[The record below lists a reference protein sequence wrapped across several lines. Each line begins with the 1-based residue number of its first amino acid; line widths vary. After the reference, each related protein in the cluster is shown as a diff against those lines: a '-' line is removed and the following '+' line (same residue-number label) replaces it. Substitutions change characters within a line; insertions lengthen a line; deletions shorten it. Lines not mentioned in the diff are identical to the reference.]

1 MKLKTDKF
9 KDLVELMTRLRGPGG
24 CPWDG
29 EQTNESLK
37 PYLIEETYEVIEAI
51 DEGSPDMLKE
61 ELGDLLLQVVFHSEL
76 AREKGEFDISDV
88 IEGLI
93 NKLISRHPHVFGDAE
108 AKSAEDVLV
117 QWHKLKA
124 KEKKVKERESVL
136 EGIPPHLPSLMKAHK
151 VTEKASRVGFDW
163 EHIDQVF
170 DKVREEMG
178 EFEDAVRKNDPKEM
192 ESEMGDLLFSLV
204 NVGRF
209 IEVNP
214 EEALRKTISRFIKR
228 FRYIEESLAQKGKDF
243 KDTSLQK
250 MDELWNEAKSLEK

>member
-1 MKLKTDKF
+1 MKEDKF
-9 KDLVELMTRLRGPGG
+9 KELVDLMTRLRGPGG

-29 EQTNESLK
+29 EQSHESLK

-51 DEGSPDMLKE
+51 DDGSPEMLKE
-61 ELGDLLLQVVFHSEL
+61 ELGDLLLQIIFHSEL
-76 AREKGEFDISDV
+76 AREKRIFDIDDV

-93 NKLISRHPHVFGDAE
+93 NKLVSRHPHVFGDAE
-108 AKSAEDVLV
+108 ARSAEDVLV
-117 QWHKLKA
+117 QWHKLKS
-124 KEKKVKERESVL
+124 EEHKVKKRESVL
-136 EGIPPHLPSLMKAHK
+136 EGIPPQLPSLMRAHK

-170 DKVREEMG
+170 EKVREEMG
-178 EFEDAVRKNDPKEM
+178 EFEEAVKNNDPKEM
-192 ESEMGDLLFSLV
+192 ESELGDLLFALV

-209 IEVNP
+209 VEVNP

-228 FRYIEESLAQKGKDF
+228 FRHIEETLAEKGKDF
-243 KDTSLQK
+243 KGTSLQE

>member
-1 MKLKTDKF
+1 MSEKRF
-9 KDLVELMTRLRGPGG
+9 KELVELMTRLRGPGG
-24 CPWDG
+24 CPWDR
-29 EQTNESLK
+29 EQTHESLK

-51 DEGSPDMLKE
+51 DEGSTEMLKE

-124 KEKKVKERESVL
+124 NEKKVKERESVL

-163 EHIDQVF
+163 KHIDQVF

-243 KDTSLQK
+243 KDTSLQE
-250 MDELWNEAKSLEK
+250 MDELWNVAKSLEK

>member
-1 MKLKTDKF
+1 VKLKEEKF
-9 KDLVELMTRLRGPGG
+9 KELTDLMTRLRGPGG

-29 EQTNESLK
+29 EQSHESLK

-51 DEGSPDMLKE
+51 DEGSSEMLKE

-76 AREKGEFDISDV
+76 AREKGDFNINDV
-88 IEGLI
+88 LEGLI

-108 AKSAEDVLV
+108 ARSAEDVLT

-124 KEKKVKERESVL
+124 AEKKSKARDSVL
-136 EGIPPHLPSLMKAHK
+136 DGIPPHLPSLQRAQK
-151 VTEKASRVGFDW
+151 VTEKAARVGFDW
-163 EHIDQVF
+163 ERIDQVF
-170 DKVREEMG
+170 EKVKEEIM
-178 EFEDAVRKNDPKEM
+178 EFEEAVEKGSPEEM
-192 ESEMGDLLFSLV
+192 ESELGDILFALV

-209 IEVNP
+209 LEVNP

-228 FRYIEESLAQKGKDF
+228 FRHIEEVLAEKGKDF
-243 KDTSLQK
+243 KETSLQE

>member
-1 MKLKTDKF
+1 MKEKKF
-9 KDLVELMTRLRGPGG
+9 TELVELMKKLRGPGG
-24 CPWDG
+24 CPWDR
-29 EQTNESLK
+29 EQTVESLK

-51 DEGSPDMLKE
+51 DEGSADMLKE

-108 AKSAEDVLV
+108 ARSAEDVLV

-124 KEKKVKERESVL
+124 EEKKVKERESVL

-243 KDTSLQK
+243 KDTSLQE
-250 MDELWNEAKSLEK
+250 MDEFWNVAKSLEK